1 MKNYRLK
8 QLLQADYID
17 YVNNTD
23 VISIDQFIEL
33 LVKDKNISEKFQ
45 INIRKR
51 ELTYKERY
59 KLWFSNNYE
68 TGMEYYEN
76 IIPDFENSYYEPTP
90 KFVITFNKNGNEENL
105 YE

>member
-8 QLLQADYID
+8 ELLQADYID
-17 YVNNTD
+17 YINKTN

-33 LVKDKNISEKFQ
+33 LIKDKKISEKYQ
-45 INIRKR
+45 INISKR

-90 KFVITFNKNGNEENL
+90 KFVTYVTKENTTEEF

>member
-8 QLLQADYID
+8 ELIQADYID
-17 YVNNTD
+17 YINNTD

-33 LVKDKNISEKFQ
+33 LIKNKNISEQYQ
-45 INIRKR
+45 INILKR

-76 IIPDFENSYYEPTP
+76 IIPDFENNYYEPTP
-90 KFVITFNKNGNEENL
+90 KFVITFNKNGNEEYL
-105 YE
+105 YM

>member
-1 MKNYRLK
+1 MKNYNLK

-33 LVKDKNISEKFQ
+33 LVKDKNISDQ
-45 INIRKR
+45 YTKR

-76 IIPDFENSYYEPTP
+76 IIPDFDNSYYEPTP
-90 KFVITFNKNGNEENL
+90 KFVITFNKNGNEEHL

>member
-1 MKNYRLK
+1 MKNYNLK
-8 QLLQADYID
+8 QLLQEDYID
-17 YVNNTD
+17 YINKTD

-33 LVKDKNISEKFQ
+33 LIKDKKISEKYQ
-45 INIRKR
+45 INISKR

-76 IIPDFENSYYEPTP
+76 IIPDFEN
-90 KFVITFNKNGNEENL
+90 I
-105 YE
+105 